1 MGVPPRIGKTV
12 LATIGSMTNI
22 SDALRNS
29 VTTNSH
35 TTAFEAESDREVI
48 SVGWMT
54 ILSRERK
61 VLQTDSRGSQL
72 LAKGVPNHSM
82 WCHLGAV
89 EHRILISALSWNPR
103 YGVTAMGGLVAA
115 IVYPLFGK
123 SRNS

>member
-1 MGVPPRIGKTV
+1 MTWKKSTQVFQTMGVPPRIGSTV

-35 TTAFEAESDREVI
+35 TTAFESESDREVI

-61 VLQTDSRGSQL
+61 GLQTDSRGSQL
-72 LAKGVPNHSM
+72 VAKGVPNHS
-82 WCHLGAV
+82 
-89 EHRILISALSWNPR
+89 PR
-103 YGVTAMGGLVAA
+103 FIWEGSS
-115 IVYPLFGK
+115 GK
-123 SRNS
+123 DPHWRRRVKPATE